1 MTPREVGR
9 LFGRI
14 HWRIVWNGRRQ
25 GHGSPEIF
33 LLHPFR
39 EKFYGVSQYLLKGK
53 KMPEPLGLDRAVC
66 AQWDEGLIMESRY
79 EVSI

>member
-14 HWRIVWNGRRQ
+14 DWRIVWNGRRECF
-25 GHGSPEIF
+25 GSPQIF

-53 KMPEPLGLDRAVC
+53 KMPEPLGLYRAVS
-66 AQWDEGLIMESRY
+66 AQWTEGLIMESPY